1 MTSVSPLVDKKL
13 FGLPI
18 SARQRSQITEYL
30 IHSDDVLETVNDLP
44 QPFRSWVKYPQRIRR
59 TNRSAKRAAQLD
71 HKTDLW
77 LETLR

>member
-1 MTSVSPLVDKKL
+1 MPSISPLVDIKL

-18 SARQRSQITEYL
+18 SGRQRSQITDYL

-44 QPFRSWVKYPQRIRR
+44 QPFRSWVEHPQRIRR
-59 TNRSAKRAAQLD
+59 LNRSARRAARLD